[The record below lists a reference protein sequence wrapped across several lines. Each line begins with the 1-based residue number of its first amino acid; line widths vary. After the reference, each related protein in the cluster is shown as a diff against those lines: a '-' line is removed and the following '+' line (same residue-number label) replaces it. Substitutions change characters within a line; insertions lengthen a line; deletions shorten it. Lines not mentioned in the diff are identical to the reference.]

1 MTASGD
7 RSRGPGAGGPP
18 SDQCGGWK
26 AADAAL
32 ILEDFL
38 RHRRGIRGQ
47 ERGQGRGQGREQGS
61 PAVADE
67 RVEVRYSGH
76 VQGVGFRA
84 RTADIARNFAVSGF
98 VRNLFDGRVE
108 LVAEGEPTEVRRFLA
123 AIDEAQQGF
132 IRSAQANWYPA
143 TQEFPGFA
151 IRRDGMGN

>member
-1 MTASGD
+1 MG
-7 RSRGPGAGGPP
+7 RGTGGPQ
-18 SDQCGGWK
+18 SDRCGDWK

-32 ILEDFL
+32 ILEGFL
-38 RHRRGIRGQ
+38 RHRRGS
-47 ERGQGRGQGREQGS
+47 RGQGREQGS

-84 RTADIARNFAVSGF
+84 RTADIARNFAVTGF

-132 IRSAQANWYPA
+132 IRSAQAHWYPA